1 MKKRLFCLVF
11 VFVMLLPTI
20 LIPANAYSTGMP
32 QGIQLFA
39 GPRSPYGDSTATY
52 ETYTN
57 SDITKL
63 LSASNEFVINCING
77 PFNYDIDG
85 KQIISE
91 STINNMDTSYI
102 FSGADLDSL
111 IDSYSGILAK
121 YTGRASTI
129 CNLKVLADAQVELA
143 ERIIDADSSATIWFS
158 FPFIGFYPCALEYEE
173 PFTDY
178 ANYIKSQMSTSDW
191 NQNVRGFYWA
201 TEEIGW
207 SATFTSSSANNFG
220 NPHVMLMDA
229 MSDLVK
235 GSYGKEFLWMPYME
249 MIPGVGLDK
258 NDVRVGYVANRSTI
272 FDYILLQP
280 GYYFHGNEKLE
291 CLRRATACAT
301 NNKVYFYSASSSY
314 TNSNVVG
321 GSKVSGAADIGVVM
335 EISDTIVYGDKD
347 HPASFYNDNY
357 YECTVKFNP
366 IKSKVPIIFYGG
378 ARDSLMQTTVYNY
391 INNFLDY

>member
-11 VFVMLLPTI
+11 VFAMLLPTI

-39 GPRSPYGDSTATY
+39 GPRSPYGGTSTY
-52 ETYTN
+52 EEYRN

-63 LSASNEFVINCING
+63 LTASNEFVINCING
-77 PFNYDIDG
+77 PFNYDINGD
-85 KQIISE
+85 QIISS
-91 STINNMDTSYI
+91 STLNNMNTSYI
-102 FSGADLDSL
+102 FSGTNKNTL
-111 IDSYSGILAK
+111 ISNYSSILAR
-121 YTGRASTI
+121 YASNASTN

-143 ERIIDADSSATIWFS
+143 ERIIDASSSATIWFS
-158 FPFIGFYPCALEYEE
+158 FPFISFYPCALEYEE

-191 NQNVRGFYWA
+191 NRNVRGFYWA

-249 MIPGVGLDK
+249 TTAGVGLDK

-280 GYYFHGNEKLE
+280 GYYFNGNDKLE
-291 CLRRATACAT
+291 CLRRSTACAT
-301 NNKVYFYSASSSY
+301 NNKVYFYSASNSY

-335 EISDTIVYGDKD
+335 EINDAIVYGDD
-347 HPASFYNDNY
+347 SHPASFYNDTY
-357 YECTVKFNP
+357 YECTLKFNP
-366 IKSKVPIIFYGG
+366 IKSQVPIIFYAG
-378 ARDSLMQTTVYNY
+378 ARDSLMQTTVFNY
-391 INNFLDY
+391 IKNFLNY